1 MLRIGFLIC
10 ALLVLQ
16 GCATRPEPARTM
28 DVNALVWPRDA
39 AGCDFAH
46 PNREDAFIGSGGPLS
61 LPSMATVRLR
71 RGALPPTTTF
81 SYEAP
86 RTLTFPTP
94 DADQVF
100 CVTILRATR
109 FLSGEP
115 ESYFGF
121 EITRVGATEMSVRLA
136 QVRILDPA
144 LAGISRVEARVAIG
158 FASRIEPADRANV
171 VEFEPLHLEVGQSLS
186 PDQTRIVRWS
196 RPPTEGLRMAAVVV
210 ESREGQTATSPLTE
224 QVVASLRR

>member
-1 MLRIGFLIC
+1 MLRIGPLIC
-10 ALLVLQ
+10 AAFLLQ
-16 GCATRPEPARTM
+16 GCVTRPEPARTM
-28 DVNALVWPRDA
+28 EVNALVLPRDE

-46 PNREDAFIGSGGPLS
+46 PNREDAFIGSGGTIS
-61 LPSMATVRLR
+61 LPSATANLR
-71 RGALPPTTTF
+71 RGATPPATTF
-81 SYEAP
+81 TYAAT

-94 DADQVF
+94 EAGQVF

-121 EITRVGATEMSVRLA
+121 EIARTDVDEMSVRLA

-144 LAGISRVEARVAIG
+144 LPGSRWVEARVAIG
-158 FASRIEPADRANV
+158 FASRTEPAGLANV
-171 VEFEPLHLEVGQSLS
+171 VEFDPLRLEVGRSLR

-196 RPPTEGLRMAAVVV
+196 QAPTEGLRMAAVIV
-210 ESREGQTATSPLTE
+210 ESREGQDATGPLVE
-224 QVVASLRR
+224 AVAARLR